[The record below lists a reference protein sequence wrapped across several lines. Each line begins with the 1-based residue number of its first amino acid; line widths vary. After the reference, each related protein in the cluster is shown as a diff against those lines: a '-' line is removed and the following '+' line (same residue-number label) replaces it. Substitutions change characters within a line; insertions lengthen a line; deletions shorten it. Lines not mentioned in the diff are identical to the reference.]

1 MFTFVPLQKKIDMR
15 NQRKLLIEQLDR
27 KLKPFLGSEM
37 VIIPDKGW
45 INTIRTT
52 LNITLEQLGRKLKI
66 TKQGVKRIEES
77 EAAGT
82 ITIKSLKEVC
92 NALEMKFVY
101 GFVPIDGSID
111 SLLERKSRILAE
123 KIILRTNHNM
133 MLEGQE
139 IGKEKLENAI
149 EDLSKEIKFELKKT
163 IWD

>member
-1 MFTFVPLQKKIDMR
+1 MR
-15 NQRKLLIEQLDR
+15 NQRKLLIDQLDR
-27 KLKPFLGSEM
+27 KLKPFLGSEII
-37 VIIPDKGW
+37 IIPDNGW

-52 LNITLEQLGRKLKI
+52 LNMTLEQLGKKLKM

-82 ITIKSLKEVC
+82 ITIKSLKEVG

-111 SLLERKSRILAE
+111 SLLDRKSRILAE

-133 MLEGQE
+133 MLEDQE
-139 IGKEKLENAI
+139 IEKGNLKNAI

>member
-1 MFTFVPLQKKIDMR
+1 MR

-27 KLKPFLGSEM
+27 KLKSFLGSEM
-37 VIIPDKGW
+37 VIIPDNGW

-52 LNITLEQLGRKLKI
+52 INMTLEQLGKKLNM

-111 SLLERKSRILAE
+111 SLLDRKSRILAE

-133 MLEGQE
+133 MLEDQE
-139 IGKEKLENAI
+139 IEKEKLENAI
-149 EDLSKEIKFELKKT
+149 EDLSKEIKIELKKT

>member
-1 MFTFVPLQKKIDMR
+1 MR

-27 KLKPFLGSEM
+27 KLKPFSDSES
-37 VIIPDKGW
+37 IIVPDSGW

-52 LNITLEQLGRKLKI
+52 LNMTLEQLGKKLNM

-82 ITIKSLKEVC
+82 LTINSLKEVG

-101 GFVPIDGSID
+101 GFIPIDGSIN
-111 SLLERKSRILAE
+111 SLLDRKSRILAE
-123 KIILRTNHNM
+123 KIILRTNQNM
-133 MLEGQE
+133 MLENQE
-139 IGKEKLENAI
+139 IDKTNLRNAI
-149 EDLSKEIKFELKKT
+149 DDLSKEIKVELKKA

>member
-1 MFTFVPLQKKIDMR
+1 MR

-27 KLKPFLGSEM
+27 KLKPFYGTEM
-37 VIIPDKGW
+37 VIIPDNGW
-45 INTIRTT
+45 INSIRTT
-52 LNITLEQLGRKLKI
+52 INITLEQLGKKLKM

-82 ITIKSLKEVC
+82 ISIKSLREVG

-111 SLLERKSRILAE
+111 SLIDRKARILAE

-133 MLEGQE
+133 MLEDQE
-139 IGKEKLENAI
+139 IEKGNLKNAI
-149 EDLSKEIKFELKKT
+149 EDLSQEIKFELKRT

>member
-1 MFTFVPLQKKIDMR
+1 MR

-27 KLKPFLGSEM
+27 KLKPFFGSEII
-37 VIIPDKGW
+37 IIPDKGW

-52 LNITLEQLGRKLKI
+52 INMTLEQLGKKLKM

-82 ITIKSLKEVC
+82 ITIKSLKEVG

-111 SLLERKSRILAE
+111 SLLDRKSKILAE

-133 MLEGQE
+133 MLEDQE
-139 IGKEKLENAI
+139 IEKGNLRKAI
-149 EDLSKEIKFELKKT
+149 EDLSKEIKFELKKA

>member
-1 MFTFVPLQKKIDMR
+1 MR

-27 KLKPFLGSEM
+27 KLKPFFGSEII
-37 VIIPDKGW
+37 IIPDKGW

-52 LNITLEQLGRKLKI
+52 INMTLEQLGKKLMM

-82 ITIKSLKEVC
+82 IPIKSLKEVG

-111 SLLERKSRILAE
+111 SLLDRKSKILAE

-133 MLEGQE
+133 MLEDQE
-139 IGKEKLENAI
+139 IEKGNLRKAI
-149 EDLSKEIKFELKKT
+149 EDLSKEIKFELKKA

>member
-1 MFTFVPLQKKIDMR
+1 MR
-15 NQRKLLIEQLDR
+15 NQRKLLLEQLDR

-37 VIIPDKGW
+37 VIIPDNGW

-52 LNITLEQLGRKLKI
+52 INMTLEQLGKKLNM

-111 SLLERKSRILAE
+111 SLLDRKSKTLAE

-133 MLEGQE
+133 MLEDQE
-139 IGKEKLENAI
+139 IEKGNLKNAI
-149 EDLSKEIKFELKKT
+149 EDLSKEINLGLKKT
-163 IWD
+163 LWD

>member
-1 MFTFVPLQKKIDMR
+1 MR

-37 VIIPDKGW
+37 VIIPDNGW

-52 LNITLEQLGRKLKI
+52 INMTLEQLGKKLNM

-82 ITIKSLKEVC
+82 ITLKSLKEVG
-92 NALEMKFVY
+92 NVLEMKFVY

-111 SLLERKSRILAE
+111 SLLDRKSRILAE

-133 MLEGQE
+133 MLEDQE
-139 IGKEKLENAI
+139 IEKGNLNNAI
-149 EDLSKEIKFELKKT
+149 EDLSKEIKFELKKA